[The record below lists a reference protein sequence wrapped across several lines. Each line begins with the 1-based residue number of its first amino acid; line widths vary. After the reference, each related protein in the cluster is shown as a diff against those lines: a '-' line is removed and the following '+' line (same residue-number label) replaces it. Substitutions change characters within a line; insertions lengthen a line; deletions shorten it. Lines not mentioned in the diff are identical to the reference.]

1 MALLY
6 LMERDAHYRVYFY
19 FSCYLSMVMAGVAMV
34 WPSPLTAW
42 FSSKNS
48 EVPMTQDEVSWMV
61 SIGPIGAGFS
71 AIPSGIL
78 ADRYGR
84 KPVLLCTGVLSTICW
99 TMIVSTR
106 TKWTLYGAQVLG
118 GVVVGGLVCVAP
130 IYLSEISPPDIRGAI
145 VGQLSTMSF
154 VGQLIVYAVGPHLT
168 YTHYVWVCFSIPLF
182 FLITFILA
190 PESPYYLMSKGKEQE
205 AKESMLKLRGTEYLM
220 EVESSYFELHSNSN
234 MLPEK
239 SLWEALKQDG
249 YMKYLI
255 CLVILSGVS
264 QMDGNATISVY
275 GEEFIGGQRVILVM
289 GIVFVVT
296 SFFASFLTDPF
307 GRRPL
312 LICSLIGSAISTSLL
327 TAYFVTHND
336 GLLYSGMFGFC
347 VISSLGINPI
357 ILTLPS
363 ELFPTRLRALANG
376 LTQLVASIVAFVT
389 LKIFIPINAVWG
401 IEGNFII
408 YTVVSLIGA
417 VSAALLPETAKTTIS
432 SS

>member
-168 YTHYVWVCFSIPLF
+168 YTHYVW
-182 FLITFILA
+182 
-190 PESPYYLMSKGKEQE
+190 
-205 AKESMLKLRGTEYLM
+205 
-220 EVESSYFELHSNSN
+220 
-234 MLPEK
+234 
-239 SLWEALKQDG
+239 
-249 YMKYLI
+249 
-255 CLVILSGVS
+255 ILSGVS